1 MALTTEVFFLFPMWP
16 LEDARIRALNRCLFR
31 RKARCHAP
39 SLTTLTSLPIVAVV
53 QECHP
58 NCTHEAR
65 PHHATPAPK
74 DVAVT
79 YWEGTLPSTSRAQ
92 TLYNYIYIYIS
103 HYIYILYVVVLCCS
117 YLGFFLEKMGCFSS
131 KNWSCEGFTW
141 IC

>member
-1 MALTTEVFFLFPMWP
+1 MALTTEVFFLFPMWH

-92 TLYNYIYIYIS
+92 TLYNYIYIII
-103 HYIYILYVVVLCCS
+103 YIYLVCGCS
-117 YLGFFLEKMGCFSS
+117 MLFLSWIFFGKNGVFQQ
-131 KNWSCEGFTW
+131 NWSCEGFTW